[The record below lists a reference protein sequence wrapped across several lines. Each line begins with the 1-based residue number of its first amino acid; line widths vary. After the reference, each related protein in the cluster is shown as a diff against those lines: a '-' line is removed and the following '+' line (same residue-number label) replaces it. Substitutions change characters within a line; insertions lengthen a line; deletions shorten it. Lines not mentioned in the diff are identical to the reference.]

1 MIILRKKDRLFLN
14 MIFSKPWTYAIRA
27 LLYLA
32 EHRNEGP
39 MLSTTIAESEGIPA
53 PYLVKILGI
62 LNSAKIVGST
72 RGPGGGF
79 HLQVDPKKINLM
91 KVVILFDS
99 VDLFQD
105 CILGLGRCGEN
116 ENCPIHRR
124 WKEPKSFLMKFLED
138 TTLADLAKEAP
149 EGRRKVLEEHLRT

>member
-1 MIILRKKDRLFLN
+1 MLILGKKDYLFLN

-39 MLSTTIAESEGIPA
+39 ILSTTIAESEGIPA

-62 LNSAKIVGST
+62 LSTAKIVGST

-79 HLQVDPKKINLM
+79 HLQLDPAKVNLM
-91 KVVILFDS
+91 KVVALFDS
-99 VDLFQD
+99 VGLFEE
-105 CILGLGRCGEN
+105 CLLGLGRCGDN
-116 ENCPIHRR
+116 EDCPIHRR
-124 WKEPKSFLMKFLED
+124 WKEPKRFMMRFLED
-138 TTLADLAKEAP
+138 TTLADLVKDAP
-149 EGRRKVLEEHLRT
+149 GRRRKVLEGRLS

>member
-1 MIILRKKDRLFLN
+1 

-39 MLSTTIAESEGIPA
+39 ILSTTIAQEEGIPA

-62 LNSAKIVGST
+62 LNSAKIVSST

-79 HLQVDPKKINLM
+79 SLQMDPKRLPLM
-91 KVVILFDS
+91 KVVLLFDS
-99 VDLFQD
+99 IDLSGMVFFD
-105 CILGLGRCGEN
+105 YGRNRPC
-116 ENCPIHRR
+116 R
-124 WKEPKSFLMKFLED
+124 
-138 TTLADLAKEAP
+138 AP
-149 EGRRKVLEEHLRT
+149 EAFLSAFGLPPVPDAG

>member
-1 MIILRKKDRLFLN
+1 

-32 EHRNEGP
+32 EHRDQGP
-39 MLSTTIAESEGIPA
+39 ILSTTIAENEGIPA
-53 PYLVKILGI
+53 PYLVKILGT

-79 HLQVDPKKINLM
+79 SLQVDPKKLNLM
-91 KVVILFDS
+91 RVVVLFDS

-105 CILGLGRCGEN
+105 CILGLGLCGEN
-116 ENCPIHRR
+116 EQCPIHRR
-124 WKEPKSFLMKFLED
+124 WKEPKAGLMSFLEE
-138 TTLADLAKEAP
+138 TTLADLALEAP
-149 EGRRKVLEEHLRT
+149 DARRKLLEEKLASRA

>member
-1 MIILRKKDRLFLN
+1 

-27 LLYLA
+27 LLYLT

-39 MLSTTIAESEGIPA
+39 ILSTMIAQEEGIPA

-79 HLQVDPKKINLM
+79 SLQIDPAKLTLM
-91 KVVILFDS
+91 RVVTLFDS
-99 VDLFQD
+99 VDLFQE
-105 CILGLGRCGEN
+105 CILGLGPCGQN
-116 ENCPIHRR
+116 DNCPIHRR
-124 WKEPKSFLMKFLED
+124 WKDPKGYLMRFLEE
-138 TTLADLAKEAP
+138 TTLADLAREAP
-149 EGRRKVLEEHLRT
+149 EGRRAILEERLGGVRTRSR

>member
-1 MIILRKKDRLFLN
+1 

-39 MLSTTIAESEGIPA
+39 ILSTTIAQEEGIPA

-62 LNSAKIVGST
+62 LNSAKIVSST

-79 HLQVDPKKINLM
+79 SLQMDPKRLPLM
-91 KVVILFDS
+91 KVVLLFDS
-99 VDLFQD
+99 VDLFQE
-105 CILGLGRCGEN
+105 CILGLGPCGEN
-116 ENCPIHRR
+116 DDCPIHKR
-124 WKEPKSFLMKFLED
+124 WKDPKAQLMRFLDD
-138 TTLADLAKEAP
+138 TTLADLASEAP
-149 EGRRKVLEEHLRT
+149 EGRRKILEEKFHSGA

>member
-1 MIILRKKDRLFLN
+1 

-39 MLSTTIAESEGIPA
+39 ILSTTIAEEESIPA
-53 PYLVKILGI
+53 PYLVKILGN
-62 LNSAKIVGST
+62 LTAAKIVGST

-79 HLQVDPKKINLM
+79 SLQVDPKSVNLM
-91 KVVILFDS
+91 KVVTLFDS

-116 ENCPIHRR
+116 ENCPIHKR
-124 WKEPKSFLMKFLED
+124 WKEPKGFLMRFLEE
-138 TTLADLAKEAP
+138 TTLADLAREAP
-149 EGRRKVLEEHLRT
+149 DVRRKILEERMN

>member
-1 MIILRKKDRLFLN
+1 

-39 MLSTTIAESEGIPA
+39 ILSTMIAEAEGIPA

-62 LNSAKIVGST
+62 LNTAKLVGST

-79 HLQVDPKKINLM
+79 HLQVDPAKINLM
-91 KVVILFDS
+91 KVVVLFDS
-99 VDLFQD
+99 VDLFED

-116 ENCPIHRR
+116 EACSLHQR
-124 WKEPKSFLMKFLED
+124 WKEPKAYMMQFLEG
-138 TTLADLAKEAP
+138 TSLADLVRETP
-149 EGRRKVLEEHLRT
+149 QGRRRVLETR

>member
-1 MIILRKKDRLFLN
+1 

-39 MLSTTIAESEGIPA
+39 ILSTVIADAEGIPA
-53 PYLVKILGI
+53 PYLVKILGT
-62 LNSAKIVGST
+62 LNSARIVGST

-79 HLQVDPKKINLM
+79 SLSVDPKKLNLM
-91 KVVILFDS
+91 RVVTLFDS
-99 VDLFQD
+99 IDLFQE

-116 ENCPIHRR
+116 EHCPIHRR
-124 WKEPKSFLMKFLED
+124 WKGPKSELMSFLED
-138 TTLADLAKEAP
+138 TTLADLASEAP
-149 EGRRKVLEEHLRT
+149 EARRKVMEERLTGL